1 MIRNISIFD
10 LDGTVI
16 DSSHRQAT
24 KPDGTL
30 NLEHWFENATPDKI
44 AQDRILPCFSRCF
57 WQMSINAQLLA
68 DLLQQLLCHYASAAN
83 GCTCRRQLR
92 AGAG

>member
-1 MIRNISIFD
+1 MTIKNITIFD

-30 NLEHWFENATPDKI
+30 NLEHWFEMQRQKKSFKTRFCLWLNKFANALKKVITP
-44 AQDRILPCFSRCF
+44 
-57 WQMSINAQLLA
+57 
-68 DLLQQLLCHYASAAN
+68 
-83 GCTCRRQLR
+83 
-92 AGAG
+92 